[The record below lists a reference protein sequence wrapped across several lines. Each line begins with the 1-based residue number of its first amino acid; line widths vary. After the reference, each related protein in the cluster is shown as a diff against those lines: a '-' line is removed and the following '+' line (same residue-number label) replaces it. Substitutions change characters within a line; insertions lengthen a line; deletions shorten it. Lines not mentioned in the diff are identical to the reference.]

1 MESNEQIVVTRFAV
15 LDFHR
20 ALSGARQQ
28 SDEVDNVLQ
37 ILMLCLLRSK
47 EVKQM

>member
-1 MESNEQIVVTRFAV
+1 MGVQRAIVVTQFAV
-15 LDFHR
+15 LDFHQ

-28 SDEVDNVLQ
+28 SDEVDDVLQ
-37 ILMLCLLRSK
+37 IPMLCMLRSK